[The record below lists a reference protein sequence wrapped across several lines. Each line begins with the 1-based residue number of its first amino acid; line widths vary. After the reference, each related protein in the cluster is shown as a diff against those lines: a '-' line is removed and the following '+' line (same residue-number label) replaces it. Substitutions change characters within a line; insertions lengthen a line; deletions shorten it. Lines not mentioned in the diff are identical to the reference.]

1 LPVSDVAAADGA
13 NNCEREEGIGVPSEL
28 TATAVG
34 TAFAEGAEARSGL
47 PTRRELVPLRRL
59 DPCCLAVPYVVFF
72 VGDERGEETPAMSAE
87 DRE

>member
-1 LPVSDVAAADGA
+1 VAAAVGT

-28 TATAVG
+28 TASAVG
-34 TAFAEGAEARSGL
+34 TTFAEGAAARSGL

-59 DPCCLAVPYVVFF
+59 DPCCPAVPYVVYF
-72 VGDERGEETPAMSAE
+72 VGDEGGEEEPAMGAEALSPE